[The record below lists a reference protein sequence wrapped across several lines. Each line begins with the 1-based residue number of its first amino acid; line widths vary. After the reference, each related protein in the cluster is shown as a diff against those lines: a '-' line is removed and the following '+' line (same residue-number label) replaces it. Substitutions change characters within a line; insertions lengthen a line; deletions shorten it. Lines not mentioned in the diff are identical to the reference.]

1 VSDRRKVLA
10 LHFGVLALLLAL
22 QFVLP
27 PYHHTNVARIMVLA
41 AYAVGYNLLLGYTGL
56 MSLGHAMFFAAG
68 MYGAGLP
75 VYYLGLGA
83 PAAFGL
89 GLVSGAGL
97 ALVFG
102 LLALRT
108 TGPSF
113 LIVSMMFAQ
122 ALFLAT
128 LYFNDVTL
136 GDQGFIVS
144 DKLAP
149 LRFGEASLGFH
160 EPALKYNLALAIFA
174 ACMLAALALR
184 LSALGRV
191 LIGIRENEERTRLL
205 GYDSFKYKLVALG
218 VSGAFSAA
226 AGAGYALL
234 FSYVGSSFA
243 SILFSIYPLLWVLLG
258 GVATILGP
266 LLGTALMFYLVDT
279 VSGFT
284 SSYLLF
290 VGAALVA
297 LILWFPQGILGTA
310 RSRWLPWL
318 P

>member
-1 VSDRRKVLA
+1 MSATRKILVLH
-10 LHFGVLALLLAL
+10 LGVLAALLAL

-41 AYAVGYNLLLGYTGL
+41 AYAVGYNVLLGYTGL

-75 VYYLGLGA
+75 VYYFGVSA
-83 PAAFGL
+83 PAAFGF
-89 GLVSGAGL
+89 GLASGVAL

-102 LLALRT
+102 LMALRT
-108 TGPSF
+108 SGPSF
-113 LIVSMMFAQ
+113 LIVSMMFGQ

-136 GDQGFIVS
+136 GDQGFILS
-144 DKLAP
+144 GKLAP
-149 LRFGEASLGFH
+149 LEVGGLRLGFH
-160 EPALKYNLALAIFA
+160 EPAVKYNLALATFA
-174 ACMLAALALR
+174 ACLLAALALR
-184 LSALGRV
+184 VSALGRV

-205 GYDSFKYKLVALG
+205 GYNSFRYKLLALC
-218 VSGAFSAA
+218 VSGAFAAA

-234 FSYVGSSFA
+234 FSYVGSTFA
-243 SILFSIYPLLWVLLG
+243 SILFSIYPLLWTLLG
-258 GVATILGP
+258 GVGTVLGP
-266 LLGTALMFYLVDT
+266 LVGTALMFYLVDT

-290 VGAALVA
+290 VGAALIA
-297 LILWFPQGILGTA
+297 LVLWFPLGILGSV
-310 RSRWLPWL
+310 RNRWLPWL

>member
-1 VSDRRKVLA
+1 MSTSRKVLA
-10 LHFGVLALLLAL
+10 LHLGVLAALFLL

-27 PYHHTNVARIMVLA
+27 AYHHTNAARIMVLA
-41 AYAVGYNLLLGYTGL
+41 AYAAGYNVLLGYTGL

-83 PAAFGL
+83 PAAFGI
-89 GLVSGAGL
+89 GIAAGTAL

-102 LLALRT
+102 LMALRT
-108 TGPSF
+108 SGPSF
-113 LIVSMMFAQ
+113 LIVSMMFGQ
-122 ALFLAT
+122 ALYLAT

-149 LRFGEASLGFH
+149 LALGDAALGFH
-160 EPALKYNLALAIFA
+160 EPAVKYNLALLLFA
-174 ACMLAALALR
+174 ASLAATLALR
-184 LSALGRV
+184 LSAIGRV
-191 LIGIRENEERTRLL
+191 LVGIRGNEERTRLL
-205 GYDSFKYKLVALG
+205 GYDSFRYKLGSLA
-218 VSGAFSAA
+218 VSGALSAA

-234 FSYVGSSFA
+234 FSYVGSTFA
-243 SILFSIYPLLWVLLG
+243 SILFSIYPLLWALLG
-258 GVATILGP
+258 GIGTILGP
-266 LLGTALMFYLVDT
+266 LVGTALMFYLVDT
-279 VSGFT
+279 VSGVT

-297 LILWFPQGILGTA
+297 LILWFPQGILGTL
-310 RSRWLPWL
+310 RNRWLPWL

>member
-1 VSDRRKVLA
+1 MSAWRKVLA
-10 LHFGVLALLLAL
+10 LHLAVLLALLVL

-41 AYAVGYNLLLGYTGL
+41 AYAIGYNVLLGYTGL

-75 VYYLGLGA
+75 VYYFGMGA
-83 PAAFGL
+83 PAAFACGL
-89 GLVSGAGL
+89 AAGVGL
-97 ALVFG
+97 ALLFG
-102 LLALRT
+102 LMALRT
-108 TGPSF
+108 VGPSF
-113 LIVSMMFAQ
+113 LIVSMMFGQ
-122 ALFLAT
+122 ALFLVT
-128 LYFNDVTL
+128 LYFNEITL
-136 GDQGFIVS
+136 GDQGFILS
-144 DKLAP
+144 EKLRP
-149 LRFGEASLGFH
+149 LELAGTQLGFH
-160 EPALKYNLALAIFA
+160 EPAVKYNLALAIFTG
-174 ACMLAALALR
+174 CLLAALALR

-205 GYDSFKYKLVALG
+205 GYDSFRYKLLALG
-218 VSGAFSAA
+218 VSGALSAA

-234 FSYVGSSFA
+234 FSYVGSTFA
-243 SILFSIYPLLWVLLG
+243 SILFSIYPLLWTLLG
-258 GVATILGP
+258 GVGTVLGP
-266 LLGTALMFYLVDT
+266 LVGTALMFYLVDT
-279 VSGFT
+279 VSGVT

-297 LILWFPQGILGTA
+297 LVLWFPLGILGTV